1 MTEDLKECRVL
12 LVDDTK
18 SNIDILIHALRDS
31 FKLGVAMSGLR
42 ALDYVRRNEVDLI
55 LLDVMMPELDGF
67 EVCRRLKEA
76 PDTAGIPIIFITA
89 MDRPEDKTRGFEYG
103 AVDYITKPFD
113 ISEVKARVRT
123 HLTLVMAQ
131 EALKQQNIALEEKVR
146 ERTRE
151 LEETQLEII
160 NRLGLASEYRDEGT
174 GQHVQRISDYCRL
187 LGRVAGLPHE
197 EVDLISRASTMHD
210 AGKIGISDSIL
221 LKPGALTDD
230 EWTAMKLHSEIG
242 GELLSGGKS
251 RLLRVAEEIALT
263 HHERWDGTG
272 YPKGLKGEEI
282 PLDGRIVC
290 VCDVF
295 DALVSERPYKKAW
308 SVEDALSEISEWAG
322 RQFDPWLADLFVG
335 LEPELKRIVATV
347 REEGQAEVSFKKEAG

>member
-1 MTEDLKECRVL
+1 MTEDLKQCRVL

-18 SNIDILIHALRDS
+18 ANIDILVHALRDS
-31 FKLGVAMSGLR
+31 FKLGVAMTGLR
-42 ALDYVRRNEVDLI
+42 ALDYVHRNEVDLI

-67 EVCRRLKEA
+67 EVCRRLKQE
-76 PDTAGIPIIFITA
+76 PETAGIPIIFITA

-113 ISEVKARVRT
+113 IAEVKARVLT
-123 HLTLVMAQ
+123 HLTLVTAQ
-131 EALKQQNIALEEKVR
+131 EALKQQNIALEDIVR

-174 GQHVQRISDYCRL
+174 GHHVQRISDYCRL
-187 LGRVAGLPHE
+187 LGRAAGLPNDDIE
-197 EVDLISRASTMHD
+197 IIALASTMHD

-230 EWTAMKLHSEIG
+230 EWKAMKRHSEIG
-242 GELLSGGKS
+242 GMLLSGSKS
-251 RLLRVAEEIALT
+251 RLLRMAEEIALT

-272 YPKGLKGEEI
+272 YSKGLKGEEI
-282 PLDGRIVC
+282 PLHGRIVC
-290 VCDVF
+290 ICDVF

-308 SVEDALSEISEWAG
+308 SVDDALAEISEWAG
-322 RQFDPWLADLFVG
+322 RQFDPWLAELFVG
-335 LEPELKRIVATV
+335 LEPELKRIVATI
-347 REEGQAEVSFKKEAG
+347 REEDHDDVSFKKEAG

>member
-1 MTEDLKECRVL
+1 MTDDLKQCRVL

-18 SNIDILIHALRDS
+18 ANIDILIHALKDS
-31 FKLGVAMSGLR
+31 YKLGVAMSGFS
-42 ALDYVRRNEVDLI
+42 ALDYLRRNAVDLI

-67 EVCRRLKEA
+67 EVCRRLKMNPE
-76 PDTAGIPIIFITA
+76 TADIPVIFITA

-113 ISEVKARVRT
+113 IAEVTARVQT
-123 HLTLVMAQ
+123 HLTLVTAQ
-131 EALKQQNIALEEKVR
+131 EALKQQNVALEDMVR
-146 ERTRE
+146 DRTRE

-174 GQHVQRISDYCRL
+174 GHHVQRISDYCRL
-187 LGRVAGLPHE
+187 LGRAAGLPHD
-197 EVDLISRASTMHD
+197 EVDLIALASTMHD

-230 EWTAMKLHSEIG
+230 EWRQMKRHSEIG
-242 GELLSGGKS
+242 GVLLSGSQS
-251 RLLRVAEEIALT
+251 RLLRMAEEIALT

-272 YPKGLKGEEI
+272 YSRGLKGEEI
-282 PLDGRIVC
+282 PLHGRIVC
-290 VCDVF
+290 ICDVF

-308 SVEDALSEISEWAG
+308 SVDDALSEISEWAG
-322 RQFDPWLADLFVG
+322 RQFDPWLAHMFVG
-335 LEPELKRIVATV
+335 LEQELKRIVASV
-347 REEGQAEVSFKKEAG
+347 RAAGVVEESLKKEAG